1 MQVSSSLSL
10 LYLPWV
16 KSTLLPLRRPRNK
29 CPPPPMSTLWREV
42 GFQSFDRAVR
52 TSHPHYADMLV
63 DPNSLHVTLLHMEL
77 TSKQYAKAFSILEHF
92 QSVSDFGPHILFAK
106 LVPNDAFRVCK
117 LADTLRSHFIR
128 AGFSLLDK
136 PQFVPHCTVIKTY
149 LHDKHSH
156 ETIDY
161 SLGVMYADFDFGTS
175 IVDRIEISVRDLGT
189 LHPAH
194 YHTLKEFNILK
205 SNIP

>member
-1 MQVSSSLSL
+1 MLTKIYYL
-10 LYLPWV
+10 L
-16 KSTLLPLRRPRNK
+16 LRLNP
-29 CPPPPMSTLWREV
+29 S

-161 SLGVMYADFDFGTS
+161 SLGVMYADFDFA
-175 IVDRIEISVRDLGT
+175 INT
-189 LHPAH
+189 LDNYPKVH
-194 YHTLKEFNILK
+194 YGGNFA
-205 SNIP
+205 SNGNSLMLPK